1 MDVKTINI
9 SQIYSLDGNATL
21 KCFLAGQSDE
31 MAKYN
36 QNLPALI
43 IAPGGAYSFVS
54 DREADPIA
62 LDFFTKHYNTFVL
75 TYSVAPEGRYPLALT
90 QYACAVDWVRSNA
103 NDLHIDPNKI
113 YVLGFSAGGHLTA
126 NLCNFY
132 HNLPI
137 PEINGKKL
145 DAKVNGAVLCYPVI
159 TPSSHEGSFKNLLNI
174 DNVHCEKAEALS
186 LEKSV
191 TALNPPTFIWTTA
204 TDTCVNPLA
213 TVLYTKALIDAGIKY
228 ECHIFSQGEHGGSTF
243 DSRTCKNEPSTN
255 KIWLD
260 LADNFLKSL

>member
-21 KCFLAGQSDE
+21 KCFLASQSDE

-75 TYSVAPEGRYPLALT
+75 TYSVAPEGRYPLA
-90 QYACAVDWVRSNA
+90 
-103 NDLHIDPNKI
+103 
-113 YVLGFSAGGHLTA
+113 
-126 NLCNFY
+126 
-132 HNLPI
+132 
-137 PEINGKKL
+137 
-145 DAKVNGAVLCYPVI
+145 
-159 TPSSHEGSFKNLLNI
+159 
-174 DNVHCEKAEALS
+174 
-186 LEKSV
+186 
-191 TALNPPTFIWTTA
+191 
-204 TDTCVNPLA
+204 

-255 KIWLD
+255 KIWFD
-260 LADNFLKSL
+260 LADNFLKGL